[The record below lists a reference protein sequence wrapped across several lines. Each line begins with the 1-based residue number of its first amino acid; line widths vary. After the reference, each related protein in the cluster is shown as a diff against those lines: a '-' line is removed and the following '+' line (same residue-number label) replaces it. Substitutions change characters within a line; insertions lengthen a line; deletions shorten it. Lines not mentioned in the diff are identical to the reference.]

1 VFFPSFSR
9 TKPFVRLR
17 LPFVAAVG
25 KDGRIDYEDEHGNA
39 ILPPWMVPPPTHTDG
54 AHPSAGANSRAAY
67 SSNSNTS
74 ATSYYD
80 NTSGGP
86 TSSARYLQQS
96 AQEFHDA
103 FPSYQQQLRYGSNGS
118 AQMQIGVNSSNIMYD
133 SGGGGGGSGRGD
145 EPSLPRVTSMDVL
158 NTIAQFNSP
167 SGSIDNL
174 ASLGGS
180 SSSSSTAAAL
190 KQQQLQYQQQYGNGS
205 GANGNGNTS
214 SLPAA
219 SGDSIMVDNFP
230 GLVMRGHS
238 STLTLGDSVGW
249 PSFSNLNSFVGGG
262 SMDDLLAAGLYN
274 PNGASTDALA
284 GAAGN
289 DGSGNNRS
297 HQSNK
302 PSSLQ
307 IEEGAVGYP
316 LDDAGS
322 GSMSN
327 LLQSAEESQALAL
340 SASAATGAG
349 IKQEL
354 EVVPLFPGGRS
365 GQPANAQV
373 RVKAPI
379 VDVAGMSAM
388 AHMYHSGGF
397 SNYSGSGYS
406 SAGQPGAAVAQGDIS
421 ARTIPPAVSHR
432 NYS

>member
-1 VFFPSFSR
+1 
-9 TKPFVRLR
+9 
-17 LPFVAAVG
+17 
-25 KDGRIDYEDEHGNA
+25 
-39 ILPPWMVPPPTHTDG
+39 
-54 AHPSAGANSRAAY
+54 
-67 SSNSNTS
+67 
-74 ATSYYD
+74 
-80 NTSGGP
+80 
-86 TSSARYLQQS
+86 
-96 AQEFHDA
+96 
-103 FPSYQQQLRYGSNGS
+103 
-118 AQMQIGVNSSNIMYD
+118 
-133 SGGGGGGSGRGD
+133 
-145 EPSLPRVTSMDVL
+145 MDVL

-180 SSSSSTAAAL
+180 SSSSSTAAAAL

-205 GANGNGNTS
+205 GANGNGNVGAN
-214 SLPAA
+214 LPA
-219 SGDSIMVDNFP
+219 SSDSVVVDNFP

-274 PNGASTDALA
+274 PNGASTDALG

-289 DGSGNNRS
+289 DGSGNRS
-297 HQSNK
+297 HQNK

-316 LDDAGS
+316 LEDS
-322 GSMSN
+322 GSASMIN
-327 LLQSAEESQALAL
+327 LQGAEESRARAL

-349 IKQEL
+349 IKPEL

-365 GQPANAQV
+365 GQPSNAQV

-388 AHMYHSGGF
+388 AHMYHPGGLPTSAPVQASSYSGN
-397 SNYSGSGYS
+397 NYSNASQ
-406 SAGQPGAAVAQGDIS
+406 AVAAVTQSDS
-421 ARTIPPAVSHR
+421 STRTIPPAV
-432 NYS
+432 